1 MSLWSI
7 LMGGDE
13 ITIRVRKESHLA
25 FLLSAFLGAYNR
37 RTDVMERAVKLDE
50 RVQAVI
56 HKLDTAGESL
66 KDAVEANQ
74 PR

>member
-1 MSLWSI
+1 
-7 LMGGDE
+7 MGDEE

-25 FLLSAFLGAYNR
+25 FLINAFLGAYNR
-37 RTDVMERAVKLDE
+37 RTDVMERSVKLDE

-66 KDAVEANQ
+66 KDAVDRNQ
-74 PR
+74 PK